1 MPQIYTIEIN
11 ITCVPLYFWGRR
23 LNSAESVGVRMLTK
37 AVPDASSH
45 SFFKCPTYGAGEL
58 LVPPLSGLA
67 EKKQRVRKKKRA
79 GKKQHLPGETI
90 QGIGGRERR
99 VKWVQFQRGNN
110 GGRGV
115 WCSYPGHENDSVDD
129 GINHTSAALNVN
141 EDMFACFLAFLI
153 TIASIQPSSR
163 PDEGGGGRLI
173 CSHAG
178 WYRLT
183 EAIIFEMFLLSLFL
197 RSLLLLCFCCDEWAQ
212 GQNGVYPL
220 ISPASPDK
228 RNAHSRWHYFGV
240 CSLCAIAPF
249 ISCELKFTT
258 YPLTGGVN
266 ISNMT

>member
-1 MPQIYTIEIN
+1 MHHLILSLS
-11 ITCVPLYFWGRR
+11 VPHTEQENWRFLRSQDWWRR
-23 LNSAESVGVRMLTK
+23 SSAL
-37 AVPDASSH
+37 
-45 SFFKCPTYGAGEL
+45 
-58 LVPPLSGLA
+58 
-67 EKKQRVRKKKRA
+67 RKKK
-79 GKKQHLPGETI
+79 GGEKKHLPGETF
-90 QGIGGRERR
+90 QGIGGRERW
-99 VKWVQFQRGNN
+99 VKWAQFQRGNN
-110 GGRGV
+110 GGHGV
-115 WCSYPGHENDSVDD
+115 WCSYAGHENDSVDD

-141 EDMFACFLAFLI
+141 EDVFACFLAFLI
-153 TIASIQPSSR
+153 TMLASNQPSSH
-163 PDEGGGGRLI
+163 PDGGGGLI

-183 EAIIFEMFLLSLFL
+183 EAIIFEMFLLSFFL

-240 CSLCAIAPF
+240 CTPCATAPF

-266 ISNMT
+266 ISNMTQAVILLGKQKRSCLSPETERIKAPFWIFYFYFFLPFQIF